1 MVDGDGALRTAI
13 KLLLPNNLRG
23 LSRVPNEAPCLRML
37 SWSYHRGEKAKGTPG
52 QAMSARGAWDRSHVR
67 PQRGLT
73 MGGNVY
79 SEQARLR
86 EAQEVQYERGRNR
99 LASETFLARLRAE
112 HGPEPRFD
120 LRPSCKDKR

>member
-1 MVDGDGALRTAI
+1 
-13 KLLLPNNLRG
+13 
-23 LSRVPNEAPCLRML
+23 
-37 SWSYHRGEKAKGTPG
+37 
-52 QAMSARGAWDRSHVR
+52 MSTRGARDRSYTR

-79 SEQARLR
+79 SEEAQRR
-86 EAQEVQYERGRNR
+86 EAEDMQYERGRNR

-120 LRPSCKDKR
+120 LRPSCKNKPLTVRTTTGDAVRRGPNVT